1 MKRLLKG
8 TAWLLCGIALLGLAV
23 LGWAHLAEQRAAATV
38 YAVDD
43 PPLQLS
49 GSSQALAHGAHL
61 YATRGCADCHGDD
74 GGGLEVFDAGPVAR
88 IVGANITPS
97 RLRERGY
104 DADRIAAAIRHGVRA
119 DGTPLIFMPVSDW
132 QNLGDADTAA
142 LVAYLL
148 SLPDQSGDPGSSTL
162 RPLGKVLALFG
173 GFTAYPAAALD
184 HTPRSRPTPE
194 LVVGVEYG
202 AYLAETCTSC
212 HGADFRG
219 GRVLAPDTPPA
230 ADLTPAAL
238 GAWSEADFIRAMQ
251 QGQRP
256 EGRMLHP
263 LMPWRAFA
271 GMRAEELQA
280 LWQFFR
286 SLPPR

>member
-8 TAWLLCGIALLGLAV
+8 LGWVLGSGVLLVIGLF
-23 LGWAHLAEQRAAATV
+23 GWAHLAEQRAAGTV
-38 YAVDD
+38 YAVND
-43 PPLQLS
+43 PPLQLP
-49 GSSQALAHGAHL
+49 GSSDALAHGAHL

-74 GGGLEVFDAGPVAR
+74 GAGREVFDAGPVAR
-88 IVGANITPS
+88 IVGANITPA

-119 DGTPLIFMPVSDW
+119 DGTPLVFMPVSDW

-142 LVAYLL
+142 LVAYVL
-148 SLPDQSGDPGSSTL
+148 SLPDQAADPGPSQL

-173 GFTAYPAAALD
+173 RFPAYPAAALD
-184 HTPRSRPTPE
+184 HAPRARPTPALE
-194 LVVGVEYG
+194 VGVEYG

-219 GRVLAPDTPPA
+219 GLVLAPDTPPT
-230 ADLTPAAL
+230 ADLTPAGL
-238 GAWSEADFIRAMQ
+238 GGWSEADFLRAVQ

-256 EGRMLHP
+256 DGRMLHP
-263 LMPWRAFA
+263 LMPWRAYA
-271 GMRAEELQA
+271 GMRPEEVQA